1 MQLHPA
7 KRKIGK
13 SVILPFPP
21 LLQDLSR
28 KLKHATQLLTKAQRQ
43 KYHIMN
49 TLEIHSRDL
58 RRARTRFLIQLGGL
72 IEKAGLLETFQIK
85 VGTDLQK
92 DIDMKEP
99 VGSLFKGLLVLNEL
113 ANSDEVY
120 RPLWAVQ
127 GLEELRKMGKRK

>member
-1 MQLHPA
+1 
-7 KRKIGK
+7 
-13 SVILPFPP
+13 
-21 LLQDLSR
+21 
-28 KLKHATQLLTKAQRQ
+28 
-43 KYHIMN
+43 MN
-49 TLEIHSRDL
+49 TLELHSRDL
-58 RRARTRFLIQLGGL
+58 RRARARFLIQLGGL

-113 ANSDEVY
+113 ANSDETH
-120 RPLWAVQ
+120 RSLWAVQ